1 MEYLKSDHSM
11 SGEISKK
18 KFEDIDE
25 GYVIK
30 LLKGFLGKNN
40 PNYALLSESSL
51 TKVKHGINDE
61 DTLKYVYSFGASL
74 IQVKFSIREN
84 KKMYFTIELLN

>member
-1 MEYLKSDHSM
+1 MEYLKSDHLM

-25 GYVIK
+25 SYVIK
-30 LLKGFLGKNN
+30 LLKVFLGKNN

-51 TKVKHGINDE
+51 TKVKHGISDK

-74 IQVKFSIREN
+74 IQVMFLIREN
-84 KKMYFTIELLN
+84 KKVYFTIKLLN